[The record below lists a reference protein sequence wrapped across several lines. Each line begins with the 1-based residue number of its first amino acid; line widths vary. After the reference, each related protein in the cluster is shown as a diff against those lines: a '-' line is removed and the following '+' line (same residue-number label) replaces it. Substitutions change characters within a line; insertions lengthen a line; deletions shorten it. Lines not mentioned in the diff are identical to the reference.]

1 MEKEKDS
8 ENDKLKHMELSKLKR
23 VGQRQILYPPVVI
36 AHITKDVMDLFAP
49 RVKDKSKVQIH
60 YSTQMNSYPHL
71 GTVLSLMTAFAIG
84 KRLQMTFDM
93 PVRLKF
99 EVLENAPGET
109 KIANELTYTKMLSDI
124 IIENESL
131 SDKHLK
137 SFIDLLNR
145 LKSLSGID
153 YELLTYH
160 KFQEISFVRKTL
172 ITILNSLSSPLRTN
186 KVS

>member
-131 SDKHLK
+131 SGWAFISILLYSHFFSPDIIWSNHLGRIDIK
-137 SFIDLLNR
+137 IIFFSFA
-145 LKSLSGID
+145 K
-153 YELLTYH
+153 E
-160 KFQEISFVRKTL
+160 
-172 ITILNSLSSPLRTN
+172 N
-186 KVS
+186 KVILSFN